1 MTGPVLYHIQT
12 LTQEVSSDLMP
23 SMMVTLFLI
32 VLLSSPVRA
41 ASVINEVEIRSNTG
55 GNRVE
60 GQENATI
67 ETGSTTTSV
76 SISTNDSQAESN
88 TNQLKQTNKVQ
99 VSVSGEG
106 SSSVSIRD
114 NGTVFS
120 LERNNGQAVIKTT
133 TNGVTEEKVIESREE
148 IFVVLDEKQI
158 KIAPSGEDYV
168 IFDRNTKTYTTN
180 QIEVIGGQILNLKA
194 GENSAKVEI
203 LPADILSSLESQ
215 GVILTPD
222 SLLRLQLEDGEA
234 RYHLTAERQVRVL
247 GLFGMNLSQELSVS
261 ATTGETIESS
271 PVSTRDRIL
280 SWFAR

>member
-1 MTGPVLYHIQT
+1 
-12 LTQEVSSDLMP
+12 MP